1 MNNYVIFGC
10 PGSGKGTLSQ
20 FLCCKNESFEQVCS
34 GDLLRNEV
42 QKGTSLGHEIDT
54 LIKSGNFVDE
64 EIVTHLVLSTLED
77 FISRNRRFTL
87 DGFPQTP
94 YQKKKFD
101 NFVEA
106 HLKSTLQYIIIE
118 INPLIALQRMVNRIS
133 CVNCSKIYNL
143 EFFPPKVSGKCDNC
157 FSPLKQ
163 RNSDKVELAKK
174 RIDLYSDVTE
184 KIVEQ
189 YKTEKQTI
197 VFDGSRPLE
206 DCFKDYATVLL

>member
-20 FLCCKNESFEQVCS
+20 FLCYKDEAFEQVCS

-42 QKGTSLGHEIDT
+42 QKGTSLGQEIDA
-54 LIKSGNFVDE
+54 LIKNGKLVDE
-64 EIVTHLVLSTLED
+64 EIVSQLVISALED
-77 FISRNRRFTL
+77 FLKRNKRFTL

-94 YQKKKFD
+94 YQKKRFD
-101 NFVEA
+101 RFVDA
-106 HLKSTLQYIIIE
+106 NLSNSLKYVIIE

-143 EFFPPKVSGKCDNC
+143 EFLPPRVSGKCDFC
-157 FSPLKQ
+157 FFPLKQ
-163 RNSDKVELAKK
+163 RNSDKAELAKK

-184 KIVEQ
+184 KIVEH

-206 DCFKDYATVLL
+206 DCFKDYTTILL